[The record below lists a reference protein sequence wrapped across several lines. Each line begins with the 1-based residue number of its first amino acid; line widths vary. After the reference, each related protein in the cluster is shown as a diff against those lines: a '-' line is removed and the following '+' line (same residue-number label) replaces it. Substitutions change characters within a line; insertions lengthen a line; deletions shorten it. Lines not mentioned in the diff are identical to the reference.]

1 MVLAEVELSSLVLGH
16 CLVMDRKIMEVEIH
30 QVEVDHFLDKDFLT
44 GEEVEIRAR
53 DRVEDIL
60 DNLVVLDFNNLG
72 AVEMDLEVGES
83 HHQVEMD
90 LEVGESHHQVEMGLE
105 VGESHHQEVDL
116 EDRVGLVGLED
127 LVDRVASRMGLNR
140 VDGIHH
146 SGRKQSGR

>member
-16 CLVMDRKIMEVEIH
+16 CLVMDRKMEVEIH

-60 DNLVVLDFNNLG
+60 DNLVVLDLSNLG
-72 AVEMDLEVGES
+72 E
-83 HHQVEMD
+83 VEMD

-127 LVDRVASRMGLNR
+127 LVDQVDSRMGLNR
-140 VDGIHH
+140 VVGIHH
-146 SGRKQSGR
+146 SGQKRFGR

>member
-60 DNLVVLDFNNLG
+60 DNLVVPDLNNLG
-72 AVEMDLEVGES
+72 EVEMDLEVGES
-83 HHQVEMD
+83 HRWKWSWRLGSPTTRRWTWRTGWAWWAWRTWWTGWTAEW
-90 LEVGESHHQVEMGLE
+90 G
-105 VGESHHQEVDL
+105 
-116 EDRVGLVGLED
+116 
-127 LVDRVASRMGLNR
+127 
-140 VDGIHH
+140 
-146 SGRKQSGR
+146 

>member
-60 DNLVVLDFNNLG
+60 DNLVVLDLNNLG
-72 AVEMDLEVGES
+72 
-83 HHQVEMD
+83 VEMD

-127 LVDRVASRMGLNR
+127 LVDRVDSRMGLNR

-146 SGRKQSGR
+146 SGRKQSDR

>member
-60 DNLVVLDFNNLG
+60 DNLVVLDLNNLG
-72 AVEMDLEVGES
+72 E
-83 HHQVEMD
+83 VEMD

-105 VGESHHQEVDL
+105 VGESHHQVDMDL

-146 SGRKQSGR
+146 SGRKQSDR

>member
-30 QVEVDHFLDKDFLT
+30 QVEVDYLLDKDFLT

-60 DNLVVLDFNNLG
+60 DNLVVPDLNNLG
-72 AVEMDLEVGES
+72 EVEMDLEA
-83 HHQVEMD
+83 
-90 LEVGESHHQVEMGLE
+90 GESHHQVEMGLE
-105 VGESHHQEVDL
+105 VGVSHHQEVDL

-127 LVDRVASRMGLNR
+127 LVDRVVSRMGLNR

-146 SGRKQSGR
+146 SGRKRFGR

>member
-16 CLVMDRKIMEVEIH
+16 CLVMDRKMEVEIH

-60 DNLVVLDFNNLG
+60 DNLVVLDLNNLG
-72 AVEMDLEVGES
+72 E
-83 HHQVEMD
+83 VEMD

-127 LVDRVASRMGLNR
+127 LVDRVDSQMGLNR

-146 SGRKQSGR
+146 SGRKRFGR

>member
-60 DNLVVLDFNNLG
+60 DNLVVLDLNNLG
-72 AVEMDLEVGES
+72 EVEMD
-83 HHQVEMD
+83 
-90 LEVGESHHQVEMGLE
+90 LE

-127 LVDRVASRMGLNR
+127 LVDRVDSRMGLNR

-146 SGRKQSGR
+146 SGRKRFGR

>member
-1 MVLAEVELSSLVLGH
+1 MEDTQVVLAEVELSSLVLGH
-16 CLVMDRKIMEVEIH
+16 CLVMDRKMEVEIH

-60 DNLVVLDFNNLG
+60 DNLVVPDLNNLG
-72 AVEMDLEVGES
+72 E
-83 HHQVEMD
+83 VEMD

-127 LVDRVASRMGLNR
+127 LVDRVDSRMGLNR

-146 SGRKQSGR
+146 SGRKRFGR

>member
-16 CLVMDRKIMEVEIH
+16 CLVIDRKMEVEIH

-60 DNLVVLDFNNLG
+60 DNLVVLDLNNLG
-72 AVEMDLEVGES
+72 EVEMDLL
-83 HHQVEMD
+83 D
-90 LEVGESHHQVEMGLE
+90 GESHHQVEMGLE

-127 LVDRVASRMGLNR
+127 LVDRVDSRMGLNR

-146 SGRKQSGR
+146 SGRKQSDR

>member
-60 DNLVVLDFNNLG
+60 DNLVVLDLNNLG
-72 AVEMDLEVGES
+72 EGEMDLEVGES
-83 HHQVEMD
+83 HHQVD
-90 LEVGESHHQVEMGLE
+90 MGLE

-127 LVDRVASRMGLNR
+127 LVDRVDSRMGLNR

-146 SGRKQSGR
+146 SGRKQSDR

>member
-16 CLVMDRKIMEVEIH
+16 CLVIDRKMEVEIH

-60 DNLVVLDFNNLG
+60 DNLVVLDLNNLG
-72 AVEMDLEVGES
+72 EVEMDLL
-83 HHQVEMD
+83 D
-90 LEVGESHHQVEMGLE
+90 GESHHQVEMGLE

-127 LVDRVASRMGLNR
+127 LVDRVVSRMELNQ

-146 SGRKQSGR
+146 SGRKQSDR

>member
-16 CLVMDRKIMEVEIH
+16 CLVMDRKMEVEIH

-44 GEEVEIRAR
+44 GEEVENRAR

-60 DNLVVLDFNNLG
+60 DNLVVLDLNNLG
-72 AVEMDLEVGES
+72 E
-83 HHQVEMD
+83 VEMD

-127 LVDRVASRMGLNR
+127 LVDRVDSRMGLNR

-146 SGRKQSGR
+146 SGRKRFGR

>member
-16 CLVMDRKIMEVEIH
+16 CLVMDRKMEVEIH

-44 GEEVEIRAR
+44 GEEVEIQAR

-60 DNLVVLDFNNLG
+60 DNLVVLDLNNLG
-72 AVEMDLEVGES
+72 E
-83 HHQVEMD
+83 VEMD

-127 LVDRVASRMGLNR
+127 LVDRVDSRMGLNR

-146 SGRKQSGR
+146 SGRKRFGR

>member
-16 CLVMDRKIMEVEIH
+16 CLVMDRKMEVEIH

-60 DNLVVLDFNNLG
+60 DNLVVLDLNNP
-72 AVEMDLEVGES
+72 GE
-83 HHQVEMD
+83 VEMD

-105 VGESHHQEVDL
+105 VGESHHQVDMDL

>member
-1 MVLAEVELSSLVLGH
+1 MVLAEVELSSLALGH

-60 DNLVVLDFNNLG
+60 DNLVVPDLNNLG
-72 AVEMDLEVGES
+72 EVEMG
-83 HHQVEMD
+83 

-105 VGESHHQEVDL
+105 VGESHHQEVDEVDL

-127 LVDRVASRMGLNR
+127 LVDSRMGLNR
-140 VDGIHH
+140 VDGIHR
-146 SGRKQSGR
+146 SGRKRFGR

>member
-16 CLVMDRKIMEVEIH
+16 CLVMDRKIMEVESH

-60 DNLVVLDFNNLG
+60 DNLVVPDLINLG
-72 AVEMDLEVGES
+72 E
-83 HHQVEMD
+83 VEMD

-127 LVDRVASRMGLNR
+127 LVDRVVSRMELNQ

-146 SGRKQSGR
+146 SGRKQSDR

>member
-16 CLVMDRKIMEVEIH
+16 CLVMDRKMEVEIH
-30 QVEVDHFLDKDFLT
+30 QMEVDHFLDKDFLT

-60 DNLVVLDFNNLG
+60 DNLVVPDLNNLG
-72 AVEMDLEVGES
+72 E
-83 HHQVEMD
+83 VEMD

-127 LVDRVASRMGLNR
+127 LVDRVDSRMGLNR

-146 SGRKQSGR
+146 SGRKQSDR

>member
-1 MVLAEVELSSLVLGH
+1 MVLAEVELSSLALGH

-60 DNLVVLDFNNLG
+60 DNLVVLDLNNLG
-72 AVEMDLEVGES
+72 E
-83 HHQVEMD
+83 VEMD

-127 LVDRVASRMGLNR
+127 LVDRVASRMGLNW
-140 VDGIHH
+140 VVGIHH
-146 SGRKQSGR
+146 SGRKQFGR

>member
-60 DNLVVLDFNNLG
+60 DNLVVPDLNNLG
-72 AVEMDLEVGES
+72 E
-83 HHQVEMD
+83 VEMD

-105 VGESHHQEVDL
+105 VGVSHHQEVDL

-127 LVDRVASRMGLNR
+127 LVDRVDSRMGLNR

-146 SGRKQSGR
+146 SGRKRFGR

>member
-16 CLVMDRKIMEVEIH
+16 CLVMDRKMEVEIH

-60 DNLVVLDFNNLG
+60 DNLVVLDLNNLG
-72 AVEMDLEVGES
+72 E
-83 HHQVEMD
+83 VEMD

-127 LVDRVASRMGLNR
+127 LVDRVDSRMGLNR

-146 SGRKQSGR
+146 SGRKQSDR

>member
-16 CLVMDRKIMEVEIH
+16 CLVMDRKMEVEIH

-60 DNLVVLDFNNLG
+60 DNLVVLDLNNLG
-72 AVEMDLEVGES
+72 EVEMDLEVGES
-83 HHQVEMD
+83 HHQVDM
-90 LEVGESHHQVEMGLE
+90 
-105 VGESHHQEVDL
+105 DL

-127 LVDRVASRMGLNR
+127 LVDRVVSRMELNQ

-146 SGRKQSGR
+146 SGRKQSDR

>member
-16 CLVMDRKIMEVEIH
+16 CLVMDRKMEVEIH

-60 DNLVVLDFNNLG
+60 DNLVVLDLNNLG
-72 AVEMDLEVGES
+72 E
-83 HHQVEMD
+83 VEMD

-105 VGESHHQEVDL
+105 VGESHHQVDMDL

>member
-1 MVLAEVELSSLVLGH
+1 MVLAEVELSSLALGH

-60 DNLVVLDFNNLG
+60 DNLVVPDLNNLG
-72 AVEMDLEVGES
+72 E
-83 HHQVEMD
+83 VEMD

-127 LVDRVASRMGLNR
+127 LVDRVDSRMGLNR

-146 SGRKQSGR
+146 SGRKRFGR

>member
-16 CLVMDRKIMEVEIH
+16 CLVMDRKMEVEIH

-60 DNLVVLDFNNLG
+60 DNLVVLDLNNP
-72 AVEMDLEVGES
+72 GE
-83 HHQVEMD
+83 VEMD

-127 LVDRVASRMGLNR
+127 LVDRVDSRMGLNR

>member
-16 CLVMDRKIMEVEIH
+16 CLVMDRKMEVEIH

-53 DRVEDIL
+53 DRVEEIL
-60 DNLVVLDFNNLG
+60 DNLVVPDLINLG
-72 AVEMDLEVGES
+72 E
-83 HHQVEMD
+83 VEMD

-127 LVDRVASRMGLNR
+127 LVDRVDSRMGLNR

>member
-16 CLVMDRKIMEVEIH
+16 CLVMDRKMEVEIH

-60 DNLVVLDFNNLG
+60 DNLVVLELNNLG
-72 AVEMDLEVGES
+72 E
-83 HHQVEMD
+83 VEMD

-127 LVDRVASRMGLNR
+127 LVDRVVSRMGLNR

-146 SGRKQSGR
+146 SGRKQSDR

>member
-16 CLVMDRKIMEVEIH
+16 CLVMDRKMEVEIH

-60 DNLVVLDFNNLG
+60 DNLVVLDLNNLG
-72 AVEMDLEVGES
+72 E
-83 HHQVEMD
+83 VEMD

-105 VGESHHQEVDL
+105 VGVSHHQVEMGLEVGVSHHQEVDL

-127 LVDRVASRMGLNR
+127 LVDRVVSRMGLNR

-146 SGRKQSGR
+146 SGRKRFGR

>member
-60 DNLVVLDFNNLG
+60 DNLVVPDLNNLG
-72 AVEMDLEVGES
+72 EVEMG
-83 HHQVEMD
+83 

-105 VGESHHQEVDL
+105 VGVSHHQEVDL

-127 LVDRVASRMGLNR
+127 LVDRVDSRMGLNR

-146 SGRKQSGR
+146 SGRKQSDR

>member
-16 CLVMDRKIMEVEIH
+16 CLVIDRKMEVEIH

-60 DNLVVLDFNNLG
+60 DNLVVLDLNNLG
-72 AVEMDLEVGES
+72 E
-83 HHQVEMD
+83 VEMD

-127 LVDRVASRMGLNR
+127 LVDRVDSRMGLNR

-146 SGRKQSGR
+146 SGRKQSDR

>member
-16 CLVMDRKIMEVEIH
+16 CLVMDRKMEVEIH

-60 DNLVVLDFNNLG
+60 DNLVVLDLNNLG
-72 AVEMDLEVGES
+72 E
-83 HHQVEMD
+83 VEMD

-127 LVDRVASRMGLNR
+127 LVDRVVSRMELNR

>member
-16 CLVMDRKIMEVEIH
+16 CLVMDRKMEVEIH

-60 DNLVVLDFNNLG
+60 DNLVVPDLINLG
-72 AVEMDLEVGES
+72 E
-83 HHQVEMD
+83 VEMD

-127 LVDRVASRMGLNR
+127 LVDRVDSRMGLNR

-146 SGRKQSGR
+146 SGRKQSDR

>member
-60 DNLVVLDFNNLG
+60 DNLVVLDLNNLG
-72 AVEMDLEVGES
+72 E
-83 HHQVEMD
+83 VEMD

-127 LVDRVASRMGLNR
+127 LVDRVDSRMELNL

>member
-60 DNLVVLDFNNLG
+60 DNLVVLDLNNLG
-72 AVEMDLEVGES
+72 E
-83 HHQVEMD
+83 VEMD

-105 VGESHHQEVDL
+105 VGESHTRRWTWRTGWAWWAWRTWWTGWPAEW
-116 EDRVGLVGLED
+116 G
-127 LVDRVASRMGLNR
+127 
-140 VDGIHH
+140 
-146 SGRKQSGR
+146 

>member
-60 DNLVVLDFNNLG
+60 DNLVAPDLNNLG
-72 AVEMDLEVGES
+72 EVEMG
-83 HHQVEMD
+83 

-105 VGESHHQEVDL
+105 VGVSHHQEVDL

-127 LVDRVASRMGLNR
+127 LVDRVDNQMGLNR

-146 SGRKQSGR
+146 SGRKRFGR

>member
-16 CLVMDRKIMEVEIH
+16 CLVMDRKIH

-60 DNLVVLDFNNLG
+60 DNLVVLDLNNLG
-72 AVEMDLEVGES
+72 E
-83 HHQVEMD
+83 VEMD

-105 VGESHHQEVDL
+105 VGESHHQVYMDL

-127 LVDRVASRMGLNR
+127 LVDRVDSRMGLNR

-146 SGRKQSGR
+146 SGRKRFGR